1 MGNDYGMKT
10 THLPKLMAL
19 LALLALVAC
28 KTVAGDIIQTSGGAY
43 DGYVNG
49 RMITTSS
56 SEYGGVILNG
66 RMVVKP
72 DSSYGG
78 YITRNGAIIDEVG
91 NTSGFISKWKKGD
104 YE

>member
-1 MGNDYGMKT
+1 MKT
-10 THLPKLMAL
+10 AHLPKLIVL
-19 LALLALVAC
+19 LGLMAC
-28 KTVAGDIIQTSGGAY
+28 KSIAGDIIQTSGGAY

-72 DSSYGG
+72 DCSYGG
-78 YITRNGAIIDEVG
+78 YITMNGAVIDETG
-91 NTSGFISKWKKGD
+91 NTAGFISSWEDKNEK
-104 YE
+104 

>member
-1 MGNDYGMKT
+1 MKT
-10 THLPKLMAL
+10 THLPKLIV
-19 LALLALVAC
+19 LLALVAC
-28 KTVAGDIIQTSGGAY
+28 KSVAGDIIQTSGGAY

-78 YITRNGAIIDEVG
+78 YINRNGVIIDEAG
-91 NTSGFISKWKKGD
+91 NTSGFISKWDERNDK
-104 YE
+104 

>member
-1 MGNDYGMKT
+1 MKT
-10 THLPKLMAL
+10 SHLPKLIVL
-19 LALLALVAC
+19 LALMAC
-28 KTVAGDIIQTSGGAY
+28 KSIAGDIIQTSGGAY
-43 DGYVNG
+43 AGYVNG

-78 YITRNGAIIDEVG
+78 YITRNGAIIDEAG
-91 NTSGFISKWKKGD
+91 NTAGFISSWEDRNEK
-104 YE
+104 

>member
-1 MGNDYGMKT
+1 MGKDYGMNR
-10 THLPKLMAL
+10 THLPKLVVL
-19 LALLALVAC
+19 LALMAC
-28 KTVAGDIIQTSGGAY
+28 KSIAGDIIQTSGGAY

-49 RMITTSS
+49 RMITTLS

-78 YITRNGAIIDEVG
+78 YITRNGAIIDETG
-91 NTSGFISKWKKGD
+91 NTAGFISSWEDRNDK
-104 YE
+104 

>member
-1 MGNDYGMKT
+1 MGKDYGMKT
-10 THLPKLMAL
+10 THLLKLMVV
-19 LALLALVAC
+19 LALMAC
-28 KTVAGDIIQTSGGAY
+28 KSIAGDVIQTSGGAY

-66 RMVVKP
+66 RMVFKP

-78 YITRNGAIIDEVG
+78 YITRNGAIIDETG
-91 NTSGFISKWKKGD
+91 NTAGFISSWEDKNEK
-104 YE
+104 

>member
-1 MGNDYGMKT
+1 MGKDYGMNT
-10 THLPKLMAL
+10 TPLKKLMVL
-19 LALLALVAC
+19 LALMAC
-28 KTVAGDIIQTSGGAY
+28 KSIAGDIIQTSGGAY

-49 RMITTSS
+49 RMIPTSS

-66 RMVVKP
+66 RMFVKP
-72 DSSYGG
+72 DCSYGG
-78 YITRNGAIIDEVG
+78 YITRNGAIIDETG

>member
-1 MGNDYGMKT
+1 MKT
-10 THLPKLMAL
+10 THLPKLGVL
-19 LALLALVAC
+19 LGLIAC
-28 KTVAGDIIQTSGGAY
+28 KSIAGDIIQTIGGAY

-49 RMITTSS
+49 RMITTEA

-78 YITRNGAIIDEVG
+78 YITGNGAIIDQTG
-91 NTSGFISKWKKGD
+91 NTASFISEWEDRNEK
-104 YE
+104 

>member
-1 MGNDYGMKT
+1 MGKDYGMKT
-10 THLPKLMAL
+10 SHLPKLMVL
-19 LALLALVAC
+19 LVLMAC
-28 KTVAGDIIQTSGGAY
+28 KSIAGDIIQTSGGTYA
-43 DGYVNG
+43 GYVNG

-78 YITRNGAIIDEVG
+78 YITRNGAFIDETG
-91 NTSGFISKWKKGD
+91 NTAGFISSWEDKNEK
-104 YE
+104 

>member
-1 MGNDYGMKT
+1 MGKDYGMNR
-10 THLPKLMAL
+10 THLPKLMVL
-19 LALLALVAC
+19 LALMAC
-28 KTVAGDIIQTSGGAY
+28 KSIAGDIIQTSGGTYA
-43 DGYVNG
+43 GYVNG

>member
-1 MGNDYGMKT
+1 MGKDYGMKT
-10 THLPKLMAL
+10 THLKKLMV
-19 LALLALVAC
+19 LLALVAC
-28 KTVAGDIIQTSGGAY
+28 KSIAGDIIQTSGGAY
-43 DGYVNG
+43 AGYVNG

-72 DSSYGG
+72 DCSYGG
-78 YITRNGAIIDEVG
+78 YITRNGAIIDETG
-91 NTSGFISKWKKGD
+91 NTSGFISKWKKSD

>member
-1 MGNDYGMKT
+1 MGKDYGMKT
-10 THLPKLMAL
+10 THLPKLMV
-19 LALLALVAC
+19 LLALVAC
-28 KTVAGDIIQTSGGAY
+28 RSIAGDIIQTSGGTYA
-43 DGYVNG
+43 GYVNG
-49 RMITTSS
+49 RMITKSS

-78 YITRNGAIIDEVG
+78 YITRNSAIIDDVG
-91 NTSGFISKWKKGD
+91 NTSGFISKWKESD

>member
-1 MGNDYGMKT
+1 MNT
-10 THLPKLMAL
+10 TPLKKLMVL
-19 LALLALVAC
+19 LALMAC
-28 KTVAGDIIQTSGGAY
+28 KSIAGDIIQTSGGAY

-78 YITRNGAIIDEVG
+78 YITRNGAIIDEAG
-91 NTSGFISKWKKGD
+91 NTSGFISKWKKSD

>member
-1 MGNDYGMKT
+1 MGKDHGMNR
-10 THLPKLMAL
+10 THLPKLMVL
-19 LALLALVAC
+19 LALMAC
-28 KTVAGDIIQTSGGAY
+28 KSIAGDIIQTSGGAY

-78 YITRNGAIIDEVG
+78 YITRNGAIIDETG
-91 NTSGFISKWKKGD
+91 NTAGFISSWEDRNDK
-104 YE
+104 